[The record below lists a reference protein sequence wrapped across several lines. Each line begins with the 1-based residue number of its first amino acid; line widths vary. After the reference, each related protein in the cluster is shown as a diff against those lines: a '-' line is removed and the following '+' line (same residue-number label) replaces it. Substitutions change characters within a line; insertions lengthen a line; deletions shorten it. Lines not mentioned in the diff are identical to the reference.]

1 MEDKMNIEAFKALI
15 ALHKIEERTIQGFWG
30 LINNTKINHDDDEL
44 EDLLNSINISWLELI
59 IHKISLAIIYDYSE
73 FIEAEL
79 RIYLKETFIGS
90 YLCVFTLDGENA
102 DDILRLEDYTFIR
115 GLIGVED
122 RNEEIA
128 KLAISENLDDE
139 VIQRLTGLNLQRINE
154 LKSGCKSKKT

>member
-1 MEDKMNIEAFKALI
+1 MNIEAFKELI

-30 LINNTKINHDDDEL
+30 GINNAKINEDDEL
-44 EDLLNSINISWLELI
+44 EDLFNSINKSWLELI

-79 RIYLKETFIGS
+79 RIYLKDTYIGS
-90 YLCVFTLDGENA
+90 YLCVFTLDGETA

-115 GLIGVED
+115 GLIAVEE
-122 RNEEIA
+122 RTEEIA

-139 VIQRLTGLNLQRINE
+139 MIQRFTGLNLQRINE
-154 LKSGCKSKKT
+154 IKSDPNSNKE